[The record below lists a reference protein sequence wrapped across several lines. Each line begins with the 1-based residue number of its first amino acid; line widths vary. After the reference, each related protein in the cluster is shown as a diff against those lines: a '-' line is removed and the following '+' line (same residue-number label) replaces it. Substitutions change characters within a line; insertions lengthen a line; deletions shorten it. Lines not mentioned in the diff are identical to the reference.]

1 MYYNLGDK
9 VILKLDSG
17 YPDDKSNPK
26 WNGLYGKTIG
36 EIVNINVNDGC
47 YFRYNVEWS
56 NGIINV
62 YKSEHLE
69 LYDNG
74 INNLF
79 EELLNGLN

>member
-1 MYYNLGDK
+1 MFKLGDK
-9 VILKLDSG
+9 VILKPDSG

-26 WNGLYGKTIG
+26 WNGLYGKIVG
-36 EIVNINVNDGC
+36 EIVNINDGY

-62 YKSEHLE
+62 YKSENLE
-69 LYDNG
+69 LYDDNK

-79 EELLNGLN
+79 EELLNNLN